1 MNKFFRLSAA
11 VLFLGS
17 SLALRGGDLT
27 FRDAEIVIAKK
38 ATFAAETGARDLQYH
53 LQKMTGGKF
62 PILRTPSGKSETVIY
77 VGDQPAA
84 AKAGFSLKG
93 IRKDGFIRGTA
104 GKNVYILGDDDPIT
118 GNKSPHYIYF
128 STINRGTMHGVY
140 DFLEEK
146 GVRWPVPGKKHE
158 FIPKQ
163 DVITVSS
170 ARKTD
175 APVFS
180 ERNPTKVWSFT
191 RDNLDQSVYVQHID
205 EVIQWAL
212 RSRCSNIRGIAS
224 GCHTERFLGL
234 ADIWFKKYPERFQ
247 LMKNG
252 ERNPR
257 YACWTDPAVKEIW
270 LKAADA
276 FFSGK
281 KPADAGLPHV
291 KRWAGQN
298 VPNEFMID
306 PMDHG
311 SRNDGRCRCERCN
324 DFRKKHP
331 CPDDSEIYW
340 QVIAYV
346 AAQLKDKHPG
356 KYITTLVYPPK
367 SRYPEL
373 VKLTPNIRVRI
384 CLGGIKDMLRPVAIR
399 TDLEKVKTWGAL
411 VGPENLPLWTYQ
423 CENFAR
429 RLPGVPENYPHLA
442 GEFLRTMKGR
452 IAGIRN
458 EFTGVTHTERA
469 LDQYVQNKLLWNPDQ
484 DVGLIVADYCRVMY
498 GPAAKIMQDIYQRF
512 EKNFIFYY
520 RSVIPNK
527 DRSHEIGLD
536 KVVKENRIFAWTKVY
551 TPEEMK
557 QIGSMLAEAEKLTAG
572 NALQTERLKA
582 FRKWVYD
589 VMREERKEVVDIEA
603 MTLQLRLKRDSWT
616 VWQNLVSADRHKN
629 ITAATKFRM
638 KRDKEKLTLVIFAD
652 EPDAKLVRIDPK
664 AADKDLWRD
673 DTIELFFAFASG
685 PIRQIVVSTSG
696 RYTSR
701 KIVPGKPDQWEKI
714 EGLTISNRIW
724 PKQRRLEINI
734 PLTPEMQKNYRFNL
748 VRARKLSDKR
758 EENSTWSPAAK
769 IGNWSDPDAYG
780 AMLIK

>member
-1 MNKFFRLSAA
+1 MKTFLRNSAA
-11 VLFLGS
+11 GLICCLGIIVS
-17 SLALRGGDLT
+17 GADLT
-27 FRDAEIVIAKK
+27 FDDAEIIVPPK
-38 ATFAAETGARDLQYH
+38 ASFAAEMGAKDLQYH
-53 LQKMTGGKF
+53 LKKMTGGKY
-62 PILRTPSGKSETVIY
+62 PILGKPSGKSETVIY
-77 VGDQPAA
+77 LGDQPAA
-84 AKAGFSLKG
+84 AKSGFTLEG
-93 IRKDGFIRGTA
+93 IKKEGFIRGTA
-104 GKNVYILGDDDPIT
+104 GKNLYILGDDDPLT
-118 GNKSPHYIYF
+118 GFKSPHYIYF
-128 STINRGTMHGVY
+128 LTQRRGTMHGVY
-140 DFLEEK
+140 DFLEEQ
-146 GVRWPVPGKKHE
+146 GVRWPVPGQKHE
-158 FIPKQ
+158 FIPKKNA
-163 DVITVSS
+163 ITVSS
-170 ARKTD
+170 TRKID

-180 ERNPTKVWSFT
+180 ERNPTKIWSFT
-191 RDNLDQSVYVQHID
+191 RDNLDKDAYVQDID
-205 EVIQWAL
+205 EVIMWAL

-224 GCHTERFLGL
+224 GCHTERFLCL
-234 ADIWFKKYPERFQ
+234 ADIWFEKHPERFQ

-257 YACWTDPAVKEIW
+257 YICWTDPAVKEMW

-281 KPADAGLPHV
+281 TPADAGLPHI
-291 KRWAGQN
+291 KRWIGQN
-298 VPNEFMID
+298 VPTEFMID

-311 SRNDGRCRCERCN
+311 SKNDGRCRCERCN
-324 DFRKKHP
+324 EFRKKHP

-346 AAQLKDKHPG
+346 AAQLKEKHPD

-367 SRYPEL
+367 TRYPEL

-384 CLGGIKDMLRPVAIR
+384 CLGGIKDMLRPAVLQ
-399 TDLEKVKTWGAL
+399 TDLEKVKAWGAL

-442 GEFLRTMKGR
+442 ASFLQTMKGR

-458 EFTGVTHTERA
+458 EFTGSTHTERA

-498 GPAAKIMQDIYQRF
+498 GPAGKIMQDIYERF

-527 DRSHEIGLD
+527 DRSQEIGLD
-536 KVVKENRIFAWTKVY
+536 KVVKENRLFAWTKVY
-551 TPEEMK
+551 TQQEMQK
-557 QIGSMLAEAEKLTAG
+557 IDAMLREAEKLTAG
-572 NALQTERLKA
+572 NELQTARLKV
-582 FRKWVYD
+582 FRKWVYGIM
-589 VMREERKEVVDIEA
+589 VEERKEVVNIEA

-616 VWQNLVSADRHKN
+616 PWQNLVSADRNKD
-629 ITAATKFRM
+629 ISAATKFRM

-652 EPDAKLVRIDPK
+652 EPDGKLVRINPK
-664 AADKDLWRD
+664 ADDKDLWRD
-673 DTIELFFAFASG
+673 DTIELFFAFGSE

-701 KIVPGKPDQWEKI
+701 KIVPGQADQWEKI
-714 EGLTISNRIW
+714 EGLTVSNRVW
-724 PKQRRLEINI
+724 PKQRRLEINL
-734 PLTPEMQKNYRFNL
+734 PLTPEMQKNFRFNL
-748 VRARKLSDKR
+748 VRARKLADKR

-769 IGNWSDPDAYG
+769 IGNWSNPDAYG